1 MNKKTPIDAKALR
14 EKIEGL
20 YSGKDLSID
29 DDKKILRYDKVAIAN
44 SERIRT
50 KEEKEKSRQSNKKF
64 RKENPRTEEEKY
76 ACGNNM
82 RGKKLEEI
90 LGEERAAKGKKARS
104 DAFKGKPRP
113 KKVVNKIVATKKAT
127 GVYDRENYGMRGK
140 THKESTKE
148 IQGQKAKIRQE
159 LKRKLGLGRSDS
171 VPLELLEKEYK
182 KKGIKC

>member
-1 MNKKTPIDAKALR
+1 MKNTIDAKALR

-20 YSGKDLSID
+20 YSGKDLSKD

-50 KEEKEKSRQSNKKF
+50 EEEKKKSSQSNKKF
-64 RKENPRTEEEKY
+64 RKANPRTEEEKY

-90 LGEERAAKGKKARS
+90 IGEERAKEGRKKRSESAKGHRDK
-104 DAFKGKPRP
+104 DI
-113 KKVVNKIVATKKAT
+113 VNKILKTKKAKGT
-127 GVYDRENYGMRGK
+127 YDSPTHGMRGK
-140 THKESTKE
+140 NHKESTKE

-159 LKRKLGLGRSDS
+159 LKRKLGLGKSDS
-171 VPLELLEKEYK
+171 VPKDLLEKEYK
-182 KKGIKC
+182 KQGLS